1 MMVIVGLNLLIAVM
15 SDCYTDTKDALFEL
29 LPTERARTIIEVED
43 EMSDAD
49 KANPEYFPQYLQ
61 VLRIAQHTPKG
72 DDHEDDAA
80 EETPR
85 SSSSSSSS
93 SSSDNYDEHRLIDR
107 VRDEVEEATRASVRQ
122 VEAKVD
128 RLSDSNAQLAA
139 EMAAVKALLQEL
151 VRAAR

>member
-80 EETPR
+80 EETSR
-85 SSSSSSSS
+85 S
-93 SSSDNYDEHRLIDR
+93 SSSDNYNEHRLIDR